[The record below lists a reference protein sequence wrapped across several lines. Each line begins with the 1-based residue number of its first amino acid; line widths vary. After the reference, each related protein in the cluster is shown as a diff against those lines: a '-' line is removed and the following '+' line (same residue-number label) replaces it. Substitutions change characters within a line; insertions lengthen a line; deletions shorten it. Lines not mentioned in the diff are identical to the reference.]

1 MVFWG
6 FFNRFFNN
14 ILIYTAANNADYFKV
29 VEAFKTNGL
38 KYKVKNLSRHSST
51 PGQHF
56 RSIDFRTPVFYEFYI
71 NKEDEH
77 KAREILQNLK
87 K

>member
-1 MVFWG
+1 MG
-6 FFNRFFNN
+6 FFGLFNKM
-14 ILIYTAANNADYFKV
+14 LIYTSSNNEDYFKV
-29 VEAFKTNGL
+29 VEAFKSQGL

-56 RSIDFRTPVFYEFYI
+56 RSIDFRTPVFYEFYV

-77 KAREILQNLK
+77 KAREILRNLK